1 MNTRTPKVSLTLQRW
16 GDAILAKHTLRIVGL
31 AVVLLAFPNSLAQK
45 VTIDFD
51 KGTDFSRSKTYA
63 WIKGTPA
70 SNPKLDQYIMGVG
83 DHQLEQKGLTKVEAK
98 EADLLITYHAASHG
112 EINAT
117 LLDNDSYAFSLGL
130 PQTTVV
136 TWWPLP
142 QQSTARLIRKGT
154 LAFEIIDR
162 QRHELIWTASAK
174 VNLDEK
180 RSKAL
185 DQLDKALIKVFN
197 GYPPP

>member
-1 MNTRTPKVSLTLQRW
+1 MTW
-16 GDAILAKHTLRIVGL
+16 GDGILSKHTLGIVAV
-31 AVVLLAFPNSLAQK
+31 AVVLLASLHGLAQK

-51 KGTDFSRSKTYA
+51 KGTDFSRSQTYA

-70 SNPKLDQYIMGVG
+70 SNPKLDLYIMAVG
-83 DHQLEQKGLTKVEAK
+83 DHQLEQKGLIKVEAK
-98 EADLLITYHAASHG
+98 DADLLITYHAASNA

-136 TWWPLP
+136 TWWALP

-162 QRHELIWTASAK
+162 QRHELVWTASAK
-174 VNLDEK
+174 VKLDEK
-180 RSKAL
+180 RSKAIN
-185 DQLDKALIKVFN
+185 QLGKALIKLFE
-197 GYPPP
+197 GYPPH

>member
-1 MNTRTPKVSLTLQRW
+1 LT
-16 GDAILAKHTLRIVGL
+16 KHTLRIIAL
-31 AVVLLAFPNSLAQK
+31 AVVLLASLNSLAQK

-63 WIKGTPA
+63 WIRGTPA

-98 EADLLITYHAASHG
+98 DAEILITYHAASNA

-136 TWWPLP
+136 GWWPLP

-162 QRHELIWTASAK
+162 QRHALIWTASTK

-180 RSKAL
+180 RNKAL
-185 DQLDKALIKVFN
+185 DQLDKALLKVFN
-197 GYPPP
+197 GYPPH

>member
-1 MNTRTPKVSLTLQRW
+1 MGEGK
-16 GDAILAKHTLRIVGL
+16 ILSKHTLGIV
-31 AVVLLAFPNSLAQK
+31 AVVLLASLNALAQK
-45 VTIDFD
+45 VTIDSA
-51 KGTDFSRSKTYA
+51 KGADFSGLKTYA

-70 SNPKLDQYIMGVG
+70 SNPKLDQYIVGVG

-98 EADLLITYHAASHG
+98 DADLLITYHAASNA

-136 TWWPLP
+136 TGWVFP

-162 QRHELIWTASAK
+162 QRHQLIWTASAK
-174 VNLDEK
+174 VNLDE
-180 RSKAL
+180 RRNKAL
-185 DQLDKALIKVFN
+185 DQLDKALLKVFE
-197 GYPPP
+197 GYPPR

>member
-1 MNTRTPKVSLTLQRW
+1 LR
-16 GDAILAKHTLRIVGL
+16 KHTLGIVAI
-31 AVVLLAFPNSLAQK
+31 AVILLASLNGLAQK

-51 KGTDFSRSKTYA
+51 KGTDFSRLKTYA

-70 SNPKLDQYIMGVG
+70 SNPKLDLYIMGVG
-83 DHQLEQKGLTKVEAK
+83 DHQLAQKGLTKVEAK
-98 EADLLITYHAASHG
+98 GADLLITYHAASNA

-117 LLDNDSYAFSLGL
+117 ILDNDSYALSLGL
-130 PQTTVV
+130 PQATEV
-136 TWWPLP
+136 TWWALP
-142 QQSTARLIRKGT
+142 PQGSTARLIRKGT

-162 QRHELIWTASAK
+162 QRHRLIWTASAK
-174 VNLDEK
+174 ITLDEK

-197 GYPPP
+197 SYPPL

>member
-185 DQLDKALIKVFN
+185 NQLDKALIKVFN

>member
-1 MNTRTPKVSLTLQRW
+1 V
-16 GDAILAKHTLRIVGL
+16 AI
-31 AVVLLAFPNSLAQK
+31 VLLASLNGLAQK

-51 KGTDFSRSKTYA
+51 KGTDFYRSKTYG
-63 WIKGTPA
+63 WITGTPV
-70 SNPKLDQYIMGVG
+70 SNPKLDSYIMAVG
-83 DHQLEQKGLTKVEAK
+83 DHQLAQKGLTKVEAK
-98 EADLLITYHAASHG
+98 DADLLITYHAASHA

-136 TWWPLP
+136 TWTLP

-154 LAFEIIDR
+154 LALEIIDR

>member
-1 MNTRTPKVSLTLQRW
+1 MT
-16 GDAILAKHTLRIVGL
+16 KHTLRIIAL
-31 AVVLLAFPNSLAQK
+31 AVVLLASLNSLAQK

-98 EADLLITYHAASHG
+98 DADILITYHAASNA

-136 TWWPLP
+136 GWWPLP

-162 QRHELIWTASAK
+162 QRHALIWTASTK

-180 RSKAL
+180 RNKAL
-185 DQLDKALIKVFN
+185 DQLDKALLKVFN
-197 GYPPP
+197 GYPPH

>member
-1 MNTRTPKVSLTLQRW
+1 MN
-16 GDAILAKHTLRIVGL
+16 KHTLSIV
-31 AVVLLAFPNSLAQK
+31 AVVVVLLSSLNALAQK

-51 KGTDFSRSKTYA
+51 KGTDFSRSKTFA
-63 WIKGTPA
+63 WIKGTPV
-70 SNPKLDQYIMGVG
+70 SNPKLDLYIMGVG

-98 EADLLITYHAASHG
+98 NADLLITYHAAG
-112 EINAT
+112 NAEINAT

-130 PQTTVV
+130 PQTTLV
-136 TWWPLP
+136 TWWALP

-185 DQLDKALIKVFN
+185 DQLDKALIKVFK
-197 GYPPP
+197 GYPPS

>member
-1 MNTRTPKVSLTLQRW
+1 MS
-16 GDAILAKHTLRIVGL
+16 KHTLGIVG
-31 AVVLLAFPNSLAQK
+31 AAVLLASLNGLAQK
-45 VTIDFD
+45 VTVDFD
-51 KGTDFSRSKTYA
+51 KSTDFSRSKTYA

-70 SNPKLDQYIMGVG
+70 SNPKLDMYIMGVG

-98 EADLLITYHAASHG
+98 DADLLITYHAASHG

-130 PQTTVV
+130 SQMTVV

-142 QQSTARLIRKGT
+142 QQSTARLIHKGT

-174 VNLDEK
+174 VQLSEK
-180 RSKAL
+180 RSKAF

-197 GYPPP
+197 GYPPR

>member
-1 MNTRTPKVSLTLQRW
+1 MT
-16 GDAILAKHTLRIVGL
+16 KHTLRIVAV
-31 AVVLLAFPNSLAQK
+31 AVVLLASLNSLAQK

-51 KGTDFSRSKTYA
+51 KGTDFSRAKTYA

-83 DHQLEQKGLTKVEAK
+83 DHQLEQKGLTKAEARN
-98 EADLLITYHAASHG
+98 AGLLITYHAASNA

-136 TWWPLP
+136 GWWPLP

-185 DQLDKALIKVFN
+185 DQLDKALIKVFK
-197 GYPPP
+197 GYPPS

>member
-185 DQLDKALIKVFN
+185 DQLDKALIKVFE
-197 GYPPP
+197 GYPPS

>member
-1 MNTRTPKVSLTLQRW
+1 MNTRTPKVSLTPQRW
-16 GDAILAKHTLRIVGL
+16 GAAILAKHTLRIVGL
-31 AVVLLAFPNSLAQK
+31 AVVLLAFLNSLAQK

-70 SNPKLDQYIMGVG
+70 SNPKLDRYIVAVG

-98 EADLLITYHAASHG
+98 DADILITYHAASNA

-136 TWWPLP
+136 GWWPLP
-142 QQSTARLIRKGT
+142 SNPLHAL
-154 LAFEIIDR
+154 
-162 QRHELIWTASAK
+162 SAK
-174 VNLDEK
+174 GL
-180 RSKAL
+180 
-185 DQLDKALIKVFN
+185 
-197 GYPPP
+197 

>member
-1 MNTRTPKVSLTLQRW
+1 LT
-16 GDAILAKHTLRIVGL
+16 KHTLRIVAV
-31 AVVLLAFPNSLAQK
+31 AVVLLAYLNSLAQK

-83 DHQLEQKGLTKVEAK
+83 DHQLEQKGLTKVEARD
-98 EADLLITYHAASHG
+98 ADLLITYHAASNA

-136 TWWPLP
+136 TWALP

>member
-1 MNTRTPKVSLTLQRW
+1 LT
-16 GDAILAKHTLRIVGL
+16 KHTLGIVAV
-31 AVVLLAFPNSLAQK
+31 AVVFLASLNSLAQK

-63 WIKGTPA
+63 WIKGSPA
-70 SNPKLDQYIMGVG
+70 SNPKLDQYIMAVG
-83 DHQLEQKGLTKVEAK
+83 DHQLEQKGLTKVEVK
-98 EADLLITYHAASHG
+98 GADLLITYHAASNA
-112 EINAT
+112 EINST
-117 LLDNDSYAFSLGL
+117 VIDSDSYAFSLGL

-136 TWWPLP
+136 TWWPIP

-154 LAFEIIDR
+154 LAIQIIDR

-180 RSKAL
+180 RDKAL
-185 DQLDKALIKVFN
+185 AQLDKALVKVFN
-197 GYPPP
+197 GYPPR

>member
-31 AVVLLAFPNSLAQK
+31 AVVLLAFLNSLAQK

-142 QQSTARLIRKGT
+142 QQSTARLVRKGT

-162 QRHELIWTASAK
+162 QRHELVWTASAK

-185 DQLDKALIKVFN
+185 DQLDKALIKVFE
-197 GYPPP
+197 GYPPS

>member
-1 MNTRTPKVSLTLQRW
+1 MT
-16 GDAILAKHTLRIVGL
+16 KHTLRIIAL
-31 AVVLLAFPNSLAQK
+31 AVVLLASLNSLAQK

-63 WIKGTPA
+63 WIRGTPA

-98 EADLLITYHAASHG
+98 DADILITYHAASNA

-136 TWWPLP
+136 GWWPLP

-162 QRHELIWTASAK
+162 QRHALIWTASTK

-180 RSKAL
+180 RNKAL
-185 DQLDKALIKVFN
+185 DQLDKALLKVFN
-197 GYPPP
+197 GYPPH

>member
-1 MNTRTPKVSLTLQRW
+1 MNTRTPNVALRPRHW
-16 GDAILAKHTLRIVGL
+16 RDRILSKHTLGIVAV
-31 AVVLLAFPNSLAQK
+31 AVVLLASLNGLAQK

-70 SNPKLDQYIMGVG
+70 SNPKLDRYIMGVG

-98 EADLLITYHAASHG
+98 DADLLITYHAASNA

-136 TWWPLP
+136 GWWPLP

-162 QRHELIWTASAK
+162 QRHELIWTASTK

-180 RSKAL
+180 RNKAL
-185 DQLDKALIKVFN
+185 DQLDKALLKVFN
-197 GYPPP
+197 GYPPH

>member
-1 MNTRTPKVSLTLQRW
+1 MNTRTPKVSLTPQRW
-16 GDAILAKHTLRIVGL
+16 GAAILAKHTLRIVGL
-31 AVVLLAFPNSLAQK
+31 AVVLLAFLNSLAQK

-70 SNPKLDQYIMGVG
+70 SNPKLDRYIVSVG
-83 DHQLEQKGLTKVEAK
+83 DHQLEKKGLTKVEAK
-98 EADLLITYHAASHG
+98 DADLLITYHAATNA

-136 TWWPLP
+136 TWWALP

-162 QRHELIWTASAK
+162 QRHELVWTASAK

-185 DQLDKALIKVFN
+185 DQLDKALIKVFE
-197 GYPPP
+197 GYPPS